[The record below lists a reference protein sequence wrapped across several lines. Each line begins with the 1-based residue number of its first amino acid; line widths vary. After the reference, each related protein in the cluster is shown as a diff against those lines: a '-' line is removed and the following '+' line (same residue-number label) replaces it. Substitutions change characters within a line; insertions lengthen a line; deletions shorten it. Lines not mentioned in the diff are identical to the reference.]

1 MNRPRAHKHQT
12 PKTLFQRL
20 TAKLCPLSFIRGSES
35 HAKLQ
40 HTDSIPLDL
49 EKIVS
54 SISHHSPQNAFKDQP
69 PKTLLD

>member
-12 PKTLFQRL
+12 SKTLFQRL

-49 EKIVS
+49 EKTVS
-54 SISHHSPQNAFKDQP
+54 STSNQSHQNALTHGLA
-69 PKTLLD
+69 KTLLD

>member
-12 PKTLFQRL
+12 SKRLFQRL
-20 TAKLCPLSFIRGSES
+20 TAKLCPLLFIRGSES

-40 HTDSIPLDL
+40 HTDSIPFDL

-69 PKTLLD
+69 QKTLLD